1 MLRHNHQLHGRSWND
16 EVVQKVKFVHETAFW
31 YLLAR
36 RALEHSADTL
46 AGVLGPLEDRAAEL
60 SLPIH
65 YPREHAS
72 TWAVLLQL
80 FEVAGPYREVAG
92 RFGFVM
98 MHAGFDR
105 VFRPK
110 GFSKEVLIRLLDNL
124 RSPAFP
130 GRTRDET
137 IVDTFLANAMKLTDE
152 KAVDPGDDAVI
163 MQSCLTDSAMRDF
176 GRQVVQPPEGL
187 WETTITEYV
196 RRRPGFIRR
205 QFSDPNS
212 WLFD

>member
-1 MLRHNHQLHGRSWND
+1 MYFMRESP
-16 EVVQKVKFVHETAFW
+16 FW
-31 YLLAR
+31 YFLAR
-36 RALEHSADTL
+36 RGLERSAESL
-46 AGVLGPLEDRAAEL
+46 PRVLESLQHRAAEL

-65 YPREHAS
+65 YPCEHAAA
-72 TWAVLLQL
+72 WAVLLQL

-92 RFGFVM
+92 RFGYKM
-98 MHAGFDR
+98 MLAGFDHG
-105 VFRPK
+105 FEPK
-110 GFSKEVLIRLLDNL
+110 GFSKEVLSRLLSNL

-137 IVDTFLANAMKLTDE
+137 IIDTFLANAMKLTNK
-152 KAVDPGDDAVI
+152 KAVDLGDGGSI
-163 MQSCLTDSAMRDF
+163 IQSCLTDSLMLSLGAEAVR
-176 GRQVVQPPEGL
+176 PPEQL
-187 WETTITEYV
+187 WEMTSAEYL

>member
-1 MLRHNHQLHGRSWND
+1 MRESP
-16 EVVQKVKFVHETAFW
+16 FW

-36 RALEHSADTL
+36 RDLERSAQPL
-46 AGVLGPLEDRAAEL
+46 ARVLESLEYRAGEL

-65 YPREHAS
+65 YPRQHAS
-72 TWAVLLQL
+72 AWAVLLQL

-92 RFGFVM
+92 RFGYEM
-98 MHAGFDR
+98 MLAGFDH
-105 VFRPK
+105 VFGPK
-110 GFSKEVLIRLLDNL
+110 GFSKEVLTRFLGNL

-130 GRTRDET
+130 DRTRNET
-137 IVDTFLANAMKLTDE
+137 IVDTFLANAMKLINE
-152 KAVDPGDDAVI
+152 NAVDPGDDARI
-163 MQSCLTDSAMRDF
+163 MESCLTDRVMLSLGAEAVR
-176 GRQVVQPPEGL
+176 PPEKL
-187 WETTITEYV
+187 WETTRAEYL

>member
-1 MLRHNHQLHGRSWND
+1 MAQDIMQFMRESP
-16 EVVQKVKFVHETAFW
+16 FW
-31 YLLAR
+31 YFLAHRDLERSAQSLAR
-36 RALEHSADTL
+36 VLESLQH
-46 AGVLGPLEDRAAEL
+46 RAAKL

-72 TWAVLLQL
+72 AWAVLLQL

-92 RFGFVM
+92 RFGYEM
-98 MHAGFDR
+98 MLAGFDH
-105 VFRPK
+105 VFGPK
-110 GFSKEVLIRLLDNL
+110 GFSKEVLSRLLGNL

-130 GRTRDET
+130 GRTRNET
-137 IVDTFLANAMKLTDE
+137 IADTFLANAMKLTNE
-152 KAVDPGDDAVI
+152 KAVDPGEDGSI
-163 MQSCLTDSAMRDF
+163 MQSCLTDSLMLSLGAEAVR
-176 GRQVVQPPEGL
+176 PPEQL
-187 WETTITEYV
+187 WETTSTEYL

>member
-1 MLRHNHQLHGRSWND
+1 VAKD
-16 EVVQKVKFVHETAFW
+16 VKFVRESPFW
-31 YLLAR
+31 YFLAR
-36 RALEHSADTL
+36 RALERSADTF
-46 AGVLGPLEDRAAEL
+46 AGVLGSLEYRAAEL

-72 TWAVLLQL
+72 AWAVLLQL
-80 FEVAGPYREVAG
+80 FEVAGPDREVAG
-92 RFGFVM
+92 RFGFEM
-98 MHAGFDR
+98 MFAGFDH
-105 VFRPK
+105 VFGPK
-110 GFSKEVLIRLLDNL
+110 GFSKEVLSRLLGNL

-152 KAVDPGDDAVI
+152 DAVDSGHDATI
-163 MQSCLTDSAMRDF
+163 MQSCLTDSVMLDL
-176 GRQVVQPPEGL
+176 GREAVRPPEGL
-187 WETTITEYV
+187 WETTTAEYV

-205 QFSDPNS
+205 QFSDPHS